1 MARNTFGT
9 IFTVTTFGES
19 HGAAIG
25 VVVDGCPAG
34 IPLELEDFTAAFNTA
49 RPSGAFETAR
59 REPNTPEI
67 LSGVFE
73 GKTLGTPI
81 AVLFKAEPD
90 KGYTVK
96 QWTGAGKEGC
106 TDTTVGLIVEK
117 TSAVAVE
124 FIDIES
130 LVEKYTVSFTGT
142 PENGTLS
149 AKVDGEAFTG
159 GAVQKG
165 KTVVFTAAPAA
176 GYRVKKWTGTDNPAS
191 TDKTA
196 VLTVKENV
204 TVSVEFESAVIPVQK
219 FNITLT
225 QPTANGSVSAK
236 VDGKPLTFTENKA
249 QVEKGKTVVF
259 AAVPATG
266 YRAKKWTGT
275 DNPAST
281 DKTAVLTVKENATVS
296 VEFESAAV
304 PVQKFNVTFTQPK
317 LGSLKAQLDGIPFT
331 GGEVEQGKV
340 IVFTADIPGCCRIT
354 QWNGT
359 DTPAHTN
366 PLATLTVSAP
376 VTVSVDLEYNS
387 IVDSSLLTI
396 NGNVLEKCDPAA
408 EGVVEIPAGVTAI
421 KEQAFR
427 MCYHITGVLIPSS
440 VTQIGSIAFAECRSL
455 TVIDIPDSVTAIG
468 SGAFSQCSQLRSI
481 TLPKNVAAIGN
492 RMFYECHNL
501 ENVQLPENLMSIGNA
516 AFARCMSLKSIHI
529 PEKVQSIGYSTFSA
543 CYQLK
548 QIALPD
554 TVQNIGGEAFRF
566 CDHLSTVTLSK
577 NITEIKH
584 NTFNSCKRL
593 STLNWEELQI
603 QTIGREAF
611 KNCGF
616 TDIILPK
623 TVKRIETSAFSDNS
637 KLKSIKVTSEEIT
650 MQDLIFF
657 DCNQLEKLTIA
668 AESWSFNVGSPSAS
682 WNPRPGDG
690 RKFRLFSYEINDTNA
705 YGQKNWQERGS
716 VPSGLK
722 VTVKLEAVKNKLVS
736 EGGIPAGQIRVDLA
750 LE

>member
-1 MARNTFGT
+1 MRTQKKGT
-9 IFTVTTFGES
+9 QMKR
-19 HGAAIG
+19 A
-25 VVVDGCPAG
+25 
-34 IPLELEDFTAAFNTA
+34 
-49 RPSGAFETAR
+49 
-59 REPNTPEI
+59 
-67 LSGVFE
+67 
-73 GKTLGTPI
+73 
-81 AVLFKAEPD
+81 AVLSLLFVFVYA
-90 KGYTVK
+90 GCK
-96 QWTGAGKEGC
+96 QVISK
-106 TDTTVGLIVEK
+106 
-117 TSAVAVE
+117 
-124 FIDIES
+124 
-130 LVEKYTVSFTGT
+130 
-142 PENGTLS
+142 PM
-149 AKVDGEAFTG
+149 
-159 GAVQKG
+159 VQ
-165 KTVVFTAAPAA
+165 
-176 GYRVKKWTGTDNPAS
+176 N
-191 TDKTA
+191 
-196 VLTVKENV
+196 ENV
-204 TVSVEFESAVIPVQK
+204 EL
-219 FNITLT
+219 TLT
-225 QPTANGSVSAK
+225 QPTAHGSVSAK
-236 VDGKPLTFTENKA
+236 VDGNPLTFTENKA

-259 AAVPATG
+259 TAAPADG
-266 YRAKKWTGT
+266 YCVKKWTGT

-296 VEFESAAV
+296 VEFESTAV

-340 IVFTADIPGCCRIT
+340 IVFTAEIPGCCRIT

-359 DTPAHTN
+359 DIPAHTN
-366 PLATLTVSAP
+366 PLATLTVSAS
-376 VTVSVDLEYNS
+376 VTVSVDLEYNN

-396 NGNVLEKCDPAA
+396 NNGVLEKCDPAA

-421 KEQAFR
+421 KDQAFKS
-427 MCYHITGVLIPSS
+427 CPYITGVLIPNS
-440 VTQIGSIAFAECRSL
+440 VTEIGKEAFYECERLTAISISKGVTSIGKSAFYNCKRL
-455 TVIDIPDSVTAIG
+455 TAVDIPNSVTTIG
-468 SGAFSQCSQLRSI
+468 ESAFQYCSQLRSI
-481 TLPKNVAAIGN
+481 TLPKKLTAIENG
-492 RMFYECHNL
+492 MFYECHNL

-554 TVQNIGGEAFRF
+554 TVQNIGGGAFSH

-584 NTFNSCKRL
+584 DTFNSCKRL

-668 AESWSFNVGSPSAS
+668 AERWSFNVGSSS
-682 WNPRPGDG
+682 SGWQVRPGDG

-705 YGQKNWQERGS
+705 YGQENWQERGS

-722 VTVKLEAVKNKLVS
+722 VTVKLESVKNKLVS
-736 EGGIPAGQIRVDLA
+736 PGGIPATQITVDPS

>member
-1 MARNTFGT
+1 MKIKDTRSTF
-9 IFTVTTFGES
+9 FAFV
-19 HGAAIG
+19 AAL
-25 VVVDGCPAG
+25 VMMLAASMVMGCK
-34 IPLELEDFTAAFNTA
+34 
-49 RPSGAFETAR
+49 
-59 REPNTPEI
+59 PN
-67 LSGVFE
+67 
-73 GKTLGTPI
+73 
-81 AVLFKAEPD
+81 
-90 KGYTVK
+90 
-96 QWTGAGKEGC
+96 
-106 TDTTVGLIVEK
+106 
-117 TSAVAVE
+117 
-124 FIDIES
+124 
-130 LVEKYTVSFTGT
+130 VSTGT
-142 PENGTLS
+142 QTFKLTFSAGDNGTLK
-149 AKVDGEAFTG
+149 AMVDNKEITSGSP
-159 GAVQKG
+159 VPKG
-165 KTVVFTAAPAA
+165 KTVVFTAVPAD
-176 GYRVKKWTGTDNPAS
+176 GYRVKKWTGTDNS
-191 TDKTA
+191 
-196 VLTVKENV
+196 
-204 TVSVEFESAVIPVQK
+204 
-219 FNITLT
+219 
-225 QPTANGSVSAK
+225 
-236 VDGKPLTFTENKA
+236 
-249 QVEKGKTVVF
+249 
-259 AAVPATG
+259 
-266 YRAKKWTGT
+266 
-275 DNPAST
+275 AST

-296 VEFESAAV
+296 VEFESTAV

-340 IVFTADIPGCCRIT
+340 IVFTADIPDCCRIT

-359 DTPAHTN
+359 DIPAHTN
-366 PLATLTVSAP
+366 PLATLTVSAS
-376 VTVSVDLEYNS
+376 VMVSVDLEYNS
-387 IVDSSLLTI
+387 IVNPSLLTI
-396 NGNVLEKCDPAA
+396 NGGVLEKCDPAA

-421 KEQAFR
+421 KDRAFKS
-427 MCYHITGVLIPSS
+427 CPYITGVIIPNS
-440 VTQIGSIAFAECRSL
+440 VTEIGKEAFYECERLTAISISKGVTSIGKSAFYNCKRL
-455 TVIDIPDSVTAIG
+455 TAVDIPNSVTTIG
-468 SGAFSQCSQLRSI
+468 DSAFQYCSQLRSI
-481 TLPKNVAAIGN
+481 TLPKKLTAIEN
-492 RMFYECHNL
+492 TMFYECHNL

-623 TVKRIETSAFSDNS
+623 TVKRIETRAFSNNS
-637 KLKSIKVTSEEIT
+637 KLKSIKVTSAEIT

-657 DCNQLEKLTIA
+657 ECNQLEKLTIA

-682 WNPRPGDG
+682 WNPQPGDG
-690 RKFRLFSYEINDTNA
+690 RKFRLFSYEINDTNT
-705 YGQKNWQERGS
+705 YGQENWQERGS